1 MKNLK
6 RMRYNT
12 MNSWN
17 QSTAPAYNLKV
28 HNVIDRELQDKV
40 FELMDCEGFYDEI
53 NGMIAD
59 FDRENDY
66 SWQAG
71 FNGRSGGYLVL
82 YRGGKKTKHLTKEDF
97 KSDNGYNGRVYVSDR
112 YGWKNYEEAKKL
124 NLVDREIIT
133 SIYSKPGLK
142 IEDNE
147 VPGKVLRAFRKLAVM
162 IVKHVEY
169 MVKNASIDNEEY
181 TVTKRR
187 KVINY

>member
-1 MKNLK
+1 MTNLK
-6 RMRYNT
+6 RMRYDT

-17 QSTAPAYNLKV
+17 RSTAPAYNLKV
-28 HNVIDRELQDKV
+28 HNVINRELQDKV

-53 NGMIAD
+53 NYMIND

-66 SWQAG
+66 EWQVG

-97 KSDNGYNGRVYVSDR
+97 KSNNGYNGQVYISDR

-133 SIYSKPGLK
+133 GIFTQPGK
-142 IEDNE
+142 NIEDNE
-147 VPGKVLRAFRKLAVM
+147 VPGKVLRAFRTLAVN

-169 MVKNASIDNEEY
+169 MAKNASVDNEEY
-181 TVTKRR
+181 TVTKTR
-187 KVINY
+187 KVINF

>member
-6 RMRYNT
+6 RMRYDT

-17 QSTAPAYNLKV
+17 RSQAPAYNLKV
-28 HNVIDRELQDKV
+28 HKVIDSKLQDKV

-53 NGMIAD
+53 NDLIAD

-82 YRGGKKTKHLTKEDF
+82 YRGGKRTAHYTKENF
-97 KSDNGYNGRVYVSDR
+97 KSDNGYNGRVYISDR

-133 SIYSKPGLK
+133 SIYTQPGLN

-147 VPGKVLRAFRKLAVM
+147 VPGNVLMAFRKLAID
-162 IVKHVEY
+162 IVKYVEY
-169 MVKNASIDNEEY
+169 MAKNANVDNEEY
-181 TVTKRR
+181 TVTKTR

>member
-17 QSTAPAYNLKV
+17 RSTAPAYNLKV
-28 HNVIDRELQDKV
+28 HNVVDSKLQDKV
-40 FELMDCEGFYDEI
+40 YELMECEGFYDEI
-53 NGMIAD
+53 NDMIAD

-97 KSDNGYNGRVYVSDR
+97 KSDNGYNGRVYISDR

-124 NLVDREIIT
+124 NLIDREIIT
-133 SIYSKPGLK
+133 SIYSKPGLN
-142 IEDNE
+142 IEDND
-147 VPGKVLRAFRKLAVM
+147 VPGTVLKAFRKLAVD
-162 IVKHVEY
+162 IVKSVEY
-169 MVKNASIDNEEY
+169 MAKNASVEEEEY
-181 TVTKRR
+181 TETKTR
-187 KVINY
+187 KVINF